1 MDERTA
7 LIALSRVKGIGNDRK
22 KWIVESYD
30 KVAAL
35 FDGKARA
42 VDPISKEAIRAF
54 RGFKTIEAA
63 VAGLSK
69 MGIEIVTIKEDAYPA
84 PLRAI
89 PDPPMVLYKKG
100 PLPLTGQCF
109 AIVGARKAT
118 YEGMLLAERI
128 AETLSSA
135 GITVVSGLARGI
147 DGAAHKGALRHTG
160 ATIGVLGCGID
171 ICYPV
176 ENSRLFE
183 GMAKEGAIV
192 TEYTLGEPP
201 FRHHFPERNRIIAG
215 LAKGVLVVEA
225 SAKSGSLITARLALD
240 YGREVMAIPG
250 RVYDEAYKGANNLI
264 KQGARLVE
272 DIGDII
278 NCSFPGVQ
286 FRTKSAIDINEDED
300 YIYTLMGIGRA
311 HVDELIEKSGLGA
324 KKVMAI
330 LTRLEMKDVVR
341 PIPGGFYIRK
351 A

>member
-7 LIALSRVKGIGNDRK
+7 LLALSRVKGIGNDRK

-35 FDGKARA
+35 FDGRARA

-63 VAGLSK
+63 MAGLSK
-69 MGIEIVTIKEDAYPA
+69 AGIEIVTIKEDAYPA
-84 PLRAI
+84 LLRAL

-100 PLPLTGQCF
+100 PLSLTGQCF

-118 YEGMLLAERI
+118 FEGMLLAERI

-147 DGAAHKGALRHTG
+147 DGAAHKGALHHTG
-160 ATIGVLGCGID
+160 GTVGVLGCGID

-183 GMAKEGAIV
+183 DMAIEGAII
-192 TEYTLGEPP
+192 TEYTVGESPL
-201 FRHHFPERNRIIAG
+201 RHHFPERNRIIAG
-215 LAKGVLVVEA
+215 LAAGVLVVEA

-272 DIGDII
+272 DIGDIVT
-278 NCSFPGVQ
+278 CCFPGIQ

-300 YIYTLMGIGRA
+300 YIYTLMGIGRT

>member
-7 LIALSRVKGIGNDRK
+7 LLALSRVKGIGNDRK

-35 FDGKARA
+35 FDGRARA

-63 VAGLSK
+63 MEGLSK
-69 MGIEIVTIKEDAYPA
+69 AGIEIVTIKEDAYPA
-84 PLRAI
+84 LLRAI

-100 PLPLTGQCF
+100 PLSLSGQCF

-118 YEGMLLAERI
+118 FEGMLLAERI

-147 DGAAHKGALRHTG
+147 DGAAHKGALLHTG
-160 ATIGVLGCGID
+160 GTVGVLGCGID

-183 GMAKEGAIV
+183 DMAKEGAII
-192 TEYTLGEPP
+192 TEYTVGESPL
-201 FRHHFPERNRIIAG
+201 RHHFPERNRIIAG

-272 DIGDII
+272 DIGDIVT
-278 NCSFPGVQ
+278 CCFPGVQ

-300 YIYTLMGIGRA
+300 YIYTLMGIGRT

-330 LTRLEMKDVVR
+330 LTRLEMKDMAR